1 MSGPKVT
8 ADRPRRSWVPAGTI
22 AFLAALYSAGYFYWE
37 QSHWGSQAV
46 RDLVGNVAFMPFNLA
61 VLVLFW
67 LASRQE
73 VLDPRVRRPLRLL
86 ALGGGMV
93 FTGNAISAVVRARA
107 PREPAGLLGRPVLP
121 LRLAAHAD
129 GAAALPAGPAHP
141 AGAVEVPARRGDG
154 AGGRRGRD
162 LVLLGPAD
170 GRVAGEQRRGRRC
183 WRSPIRWRACWCC
196 SASPPCCSAGRSTA
210 TGVAFGLLVTG
221 VSVGV
226 VADLTFN
233 LVQLEVG
240 GRSASWADARLPGL
254 LRDADRERGALLAP
268 AGAAPDGVRRCRSP
282 GSSRSARCPTWRS
295 ATTYGL
301 LLIVALRP
309 WTDPDERARDR
320 RPAGD
325 RAGGAAPAPH
335 RARERAA
342 PGRDAR
348 RGRTRRASARWCS
361 TRPTSSW

>member
-93 FTGNAISAVVRARA
+93 FTGNAISAWYVLARHENPPVSWA
-107 PREPAGLLGRPVLP
+107 DPFFLTDSLLTL
-121 LRLAAHAD
+121 D

-141 AGAVEVPARRGDG
+141 AGAVEVPDRRGDG

-162 LVLLGPAD
+162 LVLLGAAD
-170 GRVAGEQRRGRRC
+170 GRVAGEQRRGDAAGLRL
-183 WRSPIRWRACWCC
+183 
-196 SASPPCCSAGRSTA
+196 SAG
-210 TGVAFGLLVTG
+210 
-221 VSVGV
+221 
-226 VADLTFN
+226 
-233 LVQLEVG
+233 E
-240 GRSASWADARLPGL
+240 
-254 LRDADRERGALLAP
+254 P
-268 AGAAPDGVRRCRSP
+268 AGAARRHHRAAPEAHRRQPRWRSACWSPGCRSAWWRTSRSTWC
-282 GSSRSARCPTWRS
+282 SSRSAAGARAGRTWSSWS
-295 ATTYGL
+295 AT
-301 LLIVALRP
+301 
-309 WTDPDERARDR
+309 
-320 RPAGD
+320 
-325 RAGGAAPAPH
+325 
-335 RARERAA
+335 
-342 PGRDAR
+342 
-348 RGRTRRASARWCS
+348 SC
-361 TRPTSSW
+361 